1 MSYPSKHLETLML
14 KKVMKNLVNCL
25 ENDKFSKEDVNA
37 INQEEAEEEGEP
49 DILNEDTNNLESG

>member
-1 MSYPSKHLETLML
+1 ML

-37 INQEEAEEEGEP
+37 VNPEEAEEEGEP